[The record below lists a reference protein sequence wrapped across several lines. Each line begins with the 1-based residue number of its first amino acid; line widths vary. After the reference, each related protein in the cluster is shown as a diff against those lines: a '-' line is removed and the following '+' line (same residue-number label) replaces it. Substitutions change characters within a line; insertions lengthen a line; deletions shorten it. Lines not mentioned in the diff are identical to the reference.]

1 MVWCG
6 VAWRRVVEAVAVA
19 VAVVVVVAAEKLPQV
34 GVSSNMTLLFFG
46 CTAEAEA
53 KRLFTTQEFMVKGA
67 HPSVVVLHLVTKLD
81 TIHNYQLL

>member
-1 MVWCG
+1 
-6 VAWRRVVEAVAVA
+6 

>member
-1 MVWCG
+1 
-6 VAWRRVVEAVAVA
+6 
-19 VAVVVVVAAEKLPQV
+19 
-34 GVSSNMTLLFFG
+34 MTLLFFG